1 MMRVKVKFFAIAR
14 DIVGTSE
21 KVLVL
26 PLESAA
32 STVLDALVTENPRL
46 GEWKNY
52 LRIAV
57 NSQYVSL
64 EQKLHDQDEVAIIPP
79 VSGG

>member
-1 MMRVKVKFFAIAR
+1 MMSVTVKFFAIAR
-14 DIVGTSE
+14 DIIGRSE
-21 KVLVL
+21 KVVVL
-26 PLESAA
+26 PLESTA
-32 STVLDALVTENPRL
+32 SAVIDALVAENPTM
-46 GEWKNY
+46 GEWKNH

-64 EQKLHDQDEVAIIPP
+64 EHRLHDQDEVAIIPP